1 MSEEITS
8 KKTVSNYEIM
18 IKTCVL
24 SRLQYSTLANPFADM
39 KSLARMVHG
48 MLPYLH
54 GSIFLFKKA

>member
-1 MSEEITS
+1 MRKVQA

-39 KSLARMVHG
+39 KSLARVVHG
-48 MLPYLH
+48 ILPYFH

>member
-1 MSEEITS
+1 VRKVQA

-39 KSLARMVHG
+39 KSLARVVHG
-48 MLPYLH
+48 ILPYLH

>member
-1 MSEEITS
+1 MRKVQA

-39 KSLARMVHG
+39 KSLARVVHG
-48 MLPYLH
+48 ILPYLH

>member
-1 MSEEITS
+1 VRKVQA

-24 SRLQYSTLANPFADM
+24 SRLQYSTLANPFADI
-39 KSLARMVHG
+39 KSLARVVHG
-48 MLPYLH
+48 ILPYLH